1 MASVSDKPGFDCCL
15 PQGRSLVQCLGA
27 HMFYSI
33 IRVNVRLSLESPRKQ
48 NLRQGLHA
56 GSLIW
61 ALIPGNEKGAR
72 RKETGK
78 KGKPT

>member
-1 MASVSDKPGFDCCL
+1 MSDKPGFDCCL

-33 IRVNVRLSLESPRKQ
+33 IRVNVRQPGVAKKAEPEAR
-48 NLRQGLHA
+48 A
-56 GSLIW
+56 ACSLIW